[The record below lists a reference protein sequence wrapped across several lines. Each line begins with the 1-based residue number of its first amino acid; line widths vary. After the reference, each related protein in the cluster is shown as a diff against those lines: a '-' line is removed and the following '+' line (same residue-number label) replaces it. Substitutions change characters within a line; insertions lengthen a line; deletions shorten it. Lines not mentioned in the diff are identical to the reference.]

1 MPSTGVI
8 PRQVKDGEVTRMT
21 AASPCLWLLFVA
33 LSAFALL
40 ARPAAADYQ
49 PAEHLGRGLVAL
61 PTESGVFLS
70 WRLLAQDP
78 EAVAF
83 RVSRRMGANGRFERL
98 TAQPLTDVTNYQDEQ
113 APAGEVSYR
122 VEALAGGRRLGAPA
136 TVTVRAG
143 EPQPYLRIPLA
154 GDYRPHKVCLGD
166 LDGDGE
172 LELVIQQPNFNTDPY
187 QQPGYWKVSPT
198 TYKLEAY
205 KLDGRMLWRYD
216 MGWAIEAGTWYAPYT
231 VFDLDGD
238 GRAEV
243 YCKAGEGDP
252 REPTGHVRTGPE
264 YVVKLDG
271 NTGKVVAR
279 TEWLSR
285 DGFEDYN
292 YFCRNFLAIAYC
304 DGKRP
309 SLIMERGTYS
319 IIKVAAL
326 SADLRQQWYWEST
339 GESSSYRGQGAH
351 TLQAADV
358 DGDGK
363 DELVIGSACLDHDGT
378 PLWCTGLGHPDA
390 LYVTNID
397 PSRPGLE
404 IFYGIEPPHESKAVC
419 LADARTGEI
428 LWYFDGPTSHVH
440 GQGMCADII
449 AEKPGLECY
458 AGEQNGSQYWLYSAK
473 GELLSQEKLG
483 GLAPVVA
490 WWDGDEQKEI
500 LLDHALR
507 HYHGEP
513 ITRIEGSVLAVAD
526 LLGDWR
532 EELITAVD
540 GELRIYTTTLPAAT
554 RKVTLL
560 QNHHYRMGLATQ
572 GTGYWCPPQLGP

>member
-1 MPSTGVI
+1 MIS
-8 PRQVKDGEVTRMT
+8 
-21 AASPCLWLLFVA
+21 SSSCLWLLLMA
-33 LSAFALL
+33 LSTLTLL
-40 ARPAAADYQ
+40 AW
-49 PAEHLGRGLVAL
+49 PAEAGRQPSDKLGRGLVAL
-61 PTESGVFLS
+61 PAEGGVYLS

-83 RVSRRMGANGRFERL
+83 HVSRRAGANGRFQRI
-98 TAQPLTDVTNYQDEQ
+98 TATPLTHVTNYQDEQ
-113 APAGEVSYR
+113 APPGEVSYR
-122 VEALAGGRRLGAPA
+122 VRALADGVRVGAPT

-143 EPQPYLRIPLA
+143 EAQPYLRVPLE
-154 GDYRPHKVCLGD
+154 GNYRPHKVCLGD

-172 LELVIQQPNFNTDPY
+172 LELVIQQPDFNTDPY
-187 QQPGYWKVSPT
+187 QQPGYWKKSPT

-271 NTGKVVAR
+271 RTGKVVAR

-285 DGFEDYN
+285 EGFEDYN
-292 YFCRNFLAIAYC
+292 FFCRNFLAIAYC

-309 SLIMERGTYS
+309 SLIVERGTYT
-319 IIKVAAL
+319 IIKVASL
-326 SADLRQQWYWEST
+326 DADLHQQWYWEST
-339 GESSSYRGQGAH
+339 GESSHYSGQGAH

-363 DELVIGSACLDHDGT
+363 DELVIGSACLDHDGK

-390 LYVTNID
+390 LYVARID
-397 PSRPGLE
+397 PSRPGLQ
-404 IFYGIEPPHESKAVC
+404 IFYGIEPPHKSKAVC
-419 LADARTGEI
+419 LADARTGDI

-440 GQGMCADII
+440 GQGMCADIR
-449 AEKPGLECY
+449 ADKPGLECY
-458 AGEQNGSQYWLYSAK
+458 AGESDGSQYWLYSAK

-500 LLDHALR
+500 LLDGALR
-507 HYHGEP
+507 HYRGDP
-513 ITRIEGSVLAVAD
+513 LTRIEGSVLAVAD

-532 EELITAVD
+532 EELVVAVP
-540 GELRIYTTTLPAAT
+540 GELRIYSTTLPAST

-560 QNHHYRMGLATQ
+560 QNHQYRMGLATQ
-572 GTGYWCPPQLGP
+572 GMGYWCPPQLGP